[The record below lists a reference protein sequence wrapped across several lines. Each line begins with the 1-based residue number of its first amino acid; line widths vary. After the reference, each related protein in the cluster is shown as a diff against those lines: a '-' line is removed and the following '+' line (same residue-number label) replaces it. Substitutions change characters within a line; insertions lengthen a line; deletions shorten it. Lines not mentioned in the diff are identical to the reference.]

1 MKLEMKKFFA
11 ALSALAIMSLV
22 AVGCKGKD
30 PNPNPPKPTDAITV
44 KKGGKDVTNL
54 ELSVGDNVA
63 ISTNAASNP
72 EALIV
77 NSSTGAFE
85 VKAEPAGIV
94 EVSKTEI
101 VAKAAGDAKVI
112 FSAGDAKVEV
122 AVKVNKPNGGGEEEI
137 KDENYY
143 GLKIEGEKFVSS
155 PTIYIP
161 TSKKFS
167 EMKDWKAIV
176 TKAMTAKGWA
186 VKNPDLNAGFAAYG
200 FTDPAKDGPLVF
212 GNIWYFYEGQNKDGS
227 AWTPRVMSRS
237 IYGVAD
243 KKQDGDEYVKKLPPL
258 EKFAA
263 LMGADFQKIN
273 EQKNGEWK
281 EEAMN
286 FGNGEKKYQV
296 KEISQQFVDQ
306 KRGVILLLSYTV
318 LKDFANASAQYAGCP
333 GSALDFIMIEAKQ
346 EQSAS
351 ALRSAEKASL
361 YMLESMRRTARLRK

>member
-1 MKLEMKKFFA
+1 MKKFFA

-54 ELSVGDNVA
+54 ELSVGDKVA
-63 ISTNAASNP
+63 ISTNAASAP

-85 VKAEPAGIV
+85 IKAEPAGIV

-101 VAKAAGDAKVI
+101 VAKVAGDAKVI

-227 AWTPRVMSRS
+227 AWTPGVMSRS

-273 EQKNGEWK
+273 EQKNGEWE

-296 KEISQQFVDQ
+296 KKISQQFVDQ

-318 LKDFANASAQYAGCP
+318 LKDFANASAQYAGYP
-333 GSALDFIMIEAKQ
+333 GSALDFVMIEAKQ